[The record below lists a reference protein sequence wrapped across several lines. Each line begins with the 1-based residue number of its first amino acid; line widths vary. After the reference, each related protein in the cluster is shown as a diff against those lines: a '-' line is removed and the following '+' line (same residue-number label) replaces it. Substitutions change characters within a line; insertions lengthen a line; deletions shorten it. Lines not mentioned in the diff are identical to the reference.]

1 MANDLLLFIGGPIES
16 VPALGK
22 AKALGY
28 KVCVTD
34 GSEDSPG
41 IRWAKKYSRKWAIAS
56 VYDLPGTWKVVEPWK
71 IDAAVAVAVDCGPCV
86 SYVSRQAGCSHIPE
100 SISRLGQNKRE
111 LKVRLKIKDAGIPT
125 PRFSDSSSDWV
136 VIKPVDGRGSRGVF
150 RIQYDDLDRYRI
162 LSEQHSPT
170 KRIIVEDWVDGPQ
183 VSTESIIKNGVV
195 LFTGMTDRFYHFL
208 DEQFPYVIEN
218 GGIGPSIFEGSSH
231 GLAINGLVR
240 KVVLALGVKD
250 GTIKCDIVLDKN
262 NLYKPTLIEC
272 AIGRMSGGYMCSHY
286 LPLAYGY
293 DFLAAAFDVACGRFP
308 NQIISARRH
317 HHHVCGLYEYKENIT
332 TMKERGKFFLAVAD
346 TREETLDKAWRV
358 GRERLNYGA
367 DRESWLR
374 KISRQS
380 STGS

>member
-1 MANDLLLFIGGPIES
+1 MNDLILFLGGSIES
-16 VPALGK
+16 VPAMGK

-28 KVCVTD
+28 NVCVVD
-34 GSEDSPG
+34 GDEHCPG
-41 IRWAKKYSRKWAIAS
+41 LWWAKRYGKKWAIVS
-56 VYDLPGTWKVVEPWK
+56 IYDKEGVWKVVKPW
-71 IDAAVAVAVDCGPCV
+71 AVDCCVSIAADVGPTV
-86 SYVSRQAGCSHIPE
+86 SYVARQAGCTHIPE

-111 LKVRLKIKDAGIPT
+111 LKVRLKIKDAGIAT
-125 PRFSDSSSDWV
+125 PRFSDSFSDWV

-150 RIQYDDLDRYRI
+150 RVRYDELGKYRS

-170 KRIIVEDWVDGPQ
+170 KRIMVEDWVDGPQ
-183 VSTESIIKNGVV
+183 VSTESIIKDGVV

-208 DEQFPYVIEN
+208 DEQSPYVIEN

-308 NQIISARRH
+308 NQIIKDRRH
-317 HHHVCGLYEYKENIT
+317 HHHVCGLYEYKESIT
-332 TMKERGKFFLAVAD
+332 TMKERGKFFLAIAD
-346 TREETLDKAWRV
+346 TREEALDKAWRV
-358 GRERLNYGA
+358 GHGRFGYHINSK
-367 DRESWLR
+367 DWFR
-374 KISRQS
+374 KISRES